1 MPEGE
6 MGANVFSATTCS
18 PSTTRGSPVALSTS
32 SPRAVSSSRGM
43 LAYKTSSTMTASP
56 RDAMEWSPSAL
67 SSATVSILG
76 SGTSSTVPR
85 SMSIGV
91 SVVSRFTL
99 NVSDQRA

>member
-1 MPEGE
+1 ME
-6 MGANVFSATTCS
+6 
-18 PSTTRGSPVALSTS
+18 
-32 SPRAVSSSRGM
+32 RA
-43 LAYKTSSTMTASP
+43 
-56 RDAMEWSPSAL
+56 PSAL

-99 NVSDQRA
+99 NASDQRAYPSFASQRISSIVYSP